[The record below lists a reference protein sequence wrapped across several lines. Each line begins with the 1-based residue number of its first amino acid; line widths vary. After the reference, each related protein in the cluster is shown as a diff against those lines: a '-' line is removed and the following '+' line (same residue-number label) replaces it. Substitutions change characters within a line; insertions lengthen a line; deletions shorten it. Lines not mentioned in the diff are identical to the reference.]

1 MKTKYLL
8 IYILVGIAFL
18 AVSAWV
24 FFTRGK
30 NAKAIKAK
38 YRLGGLLITCMTML
52 SAASCGQI
60 GGPGQ
65 IMCYEPVVEERTDNF
80 VSLNIKSS
88 HTSYR
93 YNELSPGDVFSV
105 NIRVPS
111 YRKYVLKV
119 ILNNRAGTELQRAEL
134 VVTDPDNATFDI
146 PLSKSV
152 THRGEAIVQV
162 QGVVK
167 ENPEELS
174 QMAYG
179 VMVINIR

>member
-1 MKTKYLL
+1 M
-8 IYILVGIAFL
+8 
-18 AVSAWV
+18 
-24 FFTRGK
+24 
-30 NAKAIKAK
+30 
-38 YRLGGLLITCMTML
+38 
-52 SAASCGQI
+52 
-60 GGPGQ
+60 
-65 IMCYEPVVEERTDNF
+65 
-80 VSLNIKSS
+80 
-88 HTSYR
+88 
-93 YNELSPGDVFSV
+93 
-105 NIRVPS
+105 
-111 YRKYVLKV
+111 LKV

-146 PLSKSV
+146 PLSESV